1 MSWCLVIPAVL
12 VTLLAIAAVAAPSRD
27 LQSLVTGLLRGCIA
41 TILLSAAVLLSGLVL
56 LMLGPLS

>member
-1 MSWCLVIPAVL
+1 VL